1 MDFQEYLQ
9 ELADASVDLKVS
21 QLVRLS
27 AMSRERADEFAQV
40 WPRLETRRRRQVVQ
54 ELVELAEDNVE
65 LNFDA
70 AFMPALAD
78 ADAEV
83 RLGAVRGL
91 WEYEGTDLIGP
102 LVRMMEADENP
113 VVRAE
118 AALALGR
125 YVLLAHQG
133 KLRERYVEQIEG
145 ALRRVVDKADEVEEV
160 RGRTLEAV
168 APLAGAWVRQ
178 AIREAYE
185 SGTQGLKV
193 SAVHAMGRSCEG
205 RWLPLLLRELASDD
219 PQVCYEAAVACGS
232 LGDER
237 AVPQLAAL
245 LEETDAEVKGAV
257 IAALGQIGGKPAK
270 ALLKAL
276 ADDPSPL
283 VQEAAREA
291 LAEADFA
298 DDPMSFRYSV

>member
-9 ELADASVDLKVS
+9 ELADASVGLKVS

-27 AMSRERADEFAQV
+27 AMSRERAGEFARV
-40 WPRLETRRRRQVVQ
+40 WPRLAVKRRRQVVR
-54 ELVELAEDNVE
+54 ELADLAEDNVE

-70 AFMPALAD
+70 AFMSALTD

-83 RLGAVRGL
+83 RLDAVRGL
-91 WEYEGTDLIGP
+91 WEYEGADLIGP
-102 LVRMMEADENP
+102 LLRMMEADENP

-125 YVLLAHQG
+125 FVLLAHYG
-133 KLRERYVEQIEG
+133 KLRDRYAERLEA
-145 ALRRVVDKADEVEEV
+145 ALRRVVEKADEVEEV
-160 RGRTLEAV
+160 RGRALEAV
-168 APLAGAWVRQ
+168 APLNGAWVRQ

-185 SGTQGLKV
+185 SGTQQQKV

-219 PQVCYEAAVACGS
+219 PEVRYEAAVACGS

-237 AVPQLAAL
+237 AVPPLATL
-245 LEETDAEVKGAV
+245 LEETDSEVKGAA
-257 IAALGQIGGKPAK
+257 I
-270 ALLKAL
+270 
-276 ADDPSPL
+276 
-283 VQEAAREA
+283 
-291 LAEADFA
+291 
-298 DDPMSFRYSV
+298 